1 MKNKIYREC
10 YVLYKEINMRS
21 IDYNNDYPDTLEFVI
36 ADDTLEDID
45 FLEDYYFEY
54 YDDRSHDIQD

>member
-1 MKNKIYREC
+1 
-10 YVLYKEINMRS
+10 MRS